1 MIRFSK
7 HVFRA
12 VLYSCL
18 AVFLVYHHLPAV
30 AKDTKMR
37 PEELVAK
44 HLESIGTAEARSAAR
59 SRVASGVGQVVFR
72 LPSSSIKQGN
82 AGMISEGKKLCISMV
97 FNSIDYPA
105 EQFCFDGSEVT
116 VSHIQPG
123 VKVYLPAFVY
133 QYDVLM
139 KEGFLGGSM
148 STAWCLL
155 DVSGRQPKLEY
166 DGLKKVDG
174 KLMHELRYRAKKGIG
189 ELVVLLHFDP
199 ETFRHVHSEYRLVQP
214 AGMANSPEKSSGQ
227 QDTYY
232 HVEETFS
239 DFKAVDGLTLPH
251 SWKMTFSREGMGK
264 SILIEDGLNVSQ
276 IQHNQTLDPKLFI
289 VH

>member
-7 HVFRA
+7 HIYRA
-12 VLYSCL
+12 VFYSCL
-18 AVFLVYHHLPAV
+18 AAFLVYDYLSAV
-30 AKDTKMR
+30 AKDTKMK
-37 PEELVAK
+37 PEELVVR
-44 HLESIGTAEARSAAR
+44 HLESIGTAEARSAAQ

-72 LPSSSIKQGN
+72 LPSSSIKQGS

-97 FNSIDYPA
+97 FSSTDYPS
-105 EQFCFDGSEVT
+105 EQFCFDGSKVT

-123 VKVYLPAFVY
+123 VKVFLPAFVY

-139 KEGFLGGSM
+139 KEGLLGGSM

-155 DVSGRQPKLEY
+155 DVAGRQPKLDY
-166 DGLKKVDG
+166 NGLKKVDG
-174 KLMHELRYRAKKGIG
+174 KPMHELRYRAKKGIG

-199 ETFRHVHSEYRLVQP
+199 ETFRHVHSEYHLVQP
-214 AGMANSPEKSSGQ
+214 ASMANSPVESSGL

-251 SWKMTFSREGMGK
+251 SWKLTFSREGMGK
-264 SILIEDGLNVSQ
+264 SILIEDSLGVSQ

-289 VH
+289 AP